1 MPASSEGDK
10 QQQHGNLK
18 TALTYRLQLK
28 VLLNSLEAKIKK
40 LFTGIPFT
48 HGKESLASFCPQ
60 TWHTRIKWSSQGQR
74 TGDGTPDS
82 QPQEEPLC
90 CMRPFMDVLTQSDF
104 FFFFNTRGEE
114 GLHYSKSVDIM
125 SLQLRHIFS
134 LTLTI
139 QHTRCIKKTVKNSRS
154 EGLGDTFPPP
164 LSTSPQTSSECPMA
178 SWTKGPLLTLPEA
191 PAWNPQGAPQQL
203 GTEDTQCSGC
213 PGPS

>member
-1 MPASSEGDK
+1 MIFPRSENRWWHAWLPTTGGAPLLHAAI
-10 QQQHGNLK
+10 HGC
-18 TALTYRLQLK
+18 TDTIR
-28 VLLNSLEAKIKK
+28 
-40 LFTGIPFT
+40 
-48 HGKESLASFCPQ
+48 
-60 TWHTRIKWSSQGQR
+60 
-74 TGDGTPDS
+74 
-82 QPQEEPLC
+82 
-90 CMRPFMDVLTQSDF
+90 F
-104 FFFFNTRGEE
+104 FFFFFFYTRGEE